1 MAVLVT
7 GGAGYIGSHTAVVLH
22 EAGRDVVVLDD
33 LSNSS
38 PAAVDALRALTRP
51 DLPFVE
57 ADAADVDAVGRA
69 IADHGV
75 DEVVHFAAFKSVSG
89 SIADPDGYHRNNV
102 GSTVGVVEAMRHNGV
117 SRMVFSSSCTVYGE
131 PTDLPVT
138 EDSPISASNPYGAT
152 KVACEELLAAE
163 ADAGGLDVLLLRYF
177 NPVGA
182 HSSGDLG
189 EDPRG
194 TPDNLV
200 PYLMQVAV
208 GRRESLSVF
217 GDDYDTP
224 DGSAIRDYIHVVDLA
239 EGHLAALDALAA
251 DRGSRGCTAVNL
263 GTGTG
268 YSVLDV
274 LAAAG
279 RVIGRPVPHQ
289 VVGRRDGDIQ
299 RIWADPSLAADLL
312 GWRAGRGLDEMLA
325 DHWRWQQR
333 HPDGYAAT

>member
-38 PAAVDALRALTRP
+38 MAAVEALRVLTRP
-51 DLPFVE
+51 DLPFIE

-69 IADHGV
+69 IVDHGI
-75 DEVVHFAAFKSVSG
+75 DEVIHFAAFKSVSG
-89 SIADPDGYHRNNV
+89 SIVDPDGYHRNNV
-102 GSTVGVVEAMRHNGV
+102 GSTTGVVEAMRRHGV

-163 ADAGGLDVLLLRYF
+163 AAAGGLDVLLLRYF

-182 HSSGDLG
+182 HPGGNLG

-224 DGSAIRDYIHVVDLA
+224 DGSAH
-239 EGHLAALDALAA
+239 
-251 DRGSRGCTAVNL
+251 
-263 GTGTG
+263 
-268 YSVLDV
+268 
-274 LAAAG
+274 
-279 RVIGRPVPHQ
+279 
-289 VVGRRDGDIQ
+289 
-299 RIWADPSLAADLL
+299 
-312 GWRAGRGLDEMLA
+312 
-325 DHWRWQQR
+325 
-333 HPDGYAAT
+333 

>member
-163 ADAGGLDVLLLRYF
+163 AEAGGLDVLLLRYF